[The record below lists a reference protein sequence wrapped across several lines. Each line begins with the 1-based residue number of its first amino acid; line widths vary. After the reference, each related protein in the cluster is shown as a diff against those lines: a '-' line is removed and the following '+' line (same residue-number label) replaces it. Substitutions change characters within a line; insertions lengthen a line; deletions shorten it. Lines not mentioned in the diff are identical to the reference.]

1 MMMRIAE
8 AEEKE
13 VQEAKQK
20 KLFGCQERSHTG
32 GSDITMGGLTDEDYH
47 DEDNDDDY
55 DNFVS

>member
-1 MMMRIAE
+1 MRIAE

-13 VQEAKQK
+13 VQEVKQK

-32 GSDITMGGLTDEDYH
+32 RSDIIMGGLTDEDYH